1 MNNNNKTIMNPQN
14 STAISTDDTRPIV
27 VPKINLTNT
36 GGNAPAPKNLT
47 AVPTPPK
54 ASKLGMAYSITGFA
68 LGIISLVAVVILGLF
83 SIPLSFVGFIAM
95 LPYGIG
101 IVTAIVGIVF
111 STMGRNRSDNTGL
124 AKAGLIMNIIPLA
137 ILAGLVTISILGCA
151 ALASCLGMMV
161 SSAGA
166 ALFVL

>member
-1 MNNNNKTIMNPQN
+1 MNNNNNRTIMNPQT

-36 GGNAPAPKNLT
+36 GNVPATQNLT

-54 ASKLGMAYSITGFA
+54 ASKLGMVYSIVGFV
-68 LGIISLVAVVILGLF
+68 LGILSLVAVIILGIF
-83 SIPLSFVGFIAM
+83 SLPLSVLGPIAL

-111 STMGRNRSDNTGL
+111 SAMGRNRSDSTGL
-124 AKAGLIMNIIPLA
+124 AKAGLVMNIIPLA
-137 ILAGLVTISILGCA
+137 VLAGLITITVIGCA
-151 ALASCLGMMV
+151 AIASCFGMMM
-161 SSAGA
+161 SQAGG
-166 ALFVL
+166 ALFLI